1 MERIPEGHQ
10 YILYSI
16 SMKNFFYYI
25 ALIDTEEIKRFGKY
39 ELFLIS
45 ASFTRQVLSTLFS
58 FCVLLYGTS
67 IILPLW
73 YSIVISMVIVLIL
86 FSIDQAIIGSEWS
99 LYKIY
104 VKNKFVN
111 FFTNVILIP
120 LRIMPRICYSIIIA
134 YGIATIAE
142 IRIQHRAIDKIL
154 NTESKQFNNEYL
166 AKTEEKER
174 DIERKESEKKK
185 NIAQLEEV
193 LNSKRNALNS
203 KKNIALS
210 LKEKNDLDN
219 DIIHYRDNIS
229 ENQKKIM
236 DLSEE
241 ISIIQAK
248 VDANNEEIRL
258 KEIEMDHEAND
269 KDRGAKKGP
278 RWKAFNR
285 EVIALKTQNSNN
297 IPYLQS
303 KRNEMQRIAALI
315 EKNKKYLSELEKRS
329 KELASKTEKKQY
341 DTRTVEEI
349 SSELEKERNELNKL
363 MKSNEIYL
371 ANYKQT
377 LENGGFY
384 QKNNYGPLDR
394 YIGLKKLYND
404 PEYGTAAKEFSY
416 GLKITIILLELSPVM
431 VMLFFSPYS
440 FYSTRMREKMER
452 DRKRSEL
459 PDKENIFD
467 EVDQAEQRNILL
479 KKIRDIEKENAE
491 IEKDIETNRRVHK

>member
-1 MERIPEGHQ
+1 
-10 YILYSI
+10 
-16 SMKNFFYYI
+16 MKNFFYYI
-25 ALIDTEEIKRFGKY
+25 ALIDTEEIKIFGKY
-39 ELFLIS
+39 EFFLIS
-45 ASFTRQVLSTLFS
+45 ASFARQVLSTLFS
-58 FCVLLYGTS
+58 FCVLVYGTS
-67 IILPLW
+67 VILPLW
-73 YSIVISMVIVLIL
+73 YSIVISIITVLIL

-99 LYKIY
+99 LYKKY
-104 VKNKFVN
+104 AKNKFIN
-111 FFTNVILIP
+111 FSTNIFIIP
-120 LRIMPRICYSIIIA
+120 LRLIPRICYSIIIA

-154 NTESKQFNNEYL
+154 NTESRQFNNEYL
-166 AKTEEKER
+166 AKTEEKEN
-174 DIERKESEKKK
+174 DIDKKESDKKK
-185 NIAQLEEV
+185 NIAQLEEA
-193 LNSKRNALNS
+193 LNTKRNALNS

-219 DIIHYRDNIS
+219 EIIHYRDNIS

-236 DLSEE
+236 EVSEE
-241 ISIIQAK
+241 ISKIQAR
-248 VDANNEEIRL
+248 VDRNNEEIRL

-297 IPYLQS
+297 LPNLQS
-303 KRNEMQRIAALI
+303 KKNEMQRITALI
-315 EKNKKYLSELEKRS
+315 GKNKKYLLELEKRS
-329 KELASKTEKKQY
+329 KEMSSKIEIKQY
-341 DTRTVEEI
+341 DTRSVEEI
-349 SSELEKERNELNKL
+349 SSELEKEKNELKKL
-363 MKSNEIYL
+363 MESNEIYL
-371 ANYKQT
+371 TNYKKT

-404 PEYGTAAKEFSY
+404 PEYGAAAKEFSY
-416 GLKITIILLELSPVM
+416 GLKITIILIELSPVM

-452 DRKRSEL
+452 DRKRSESSDEKNL
-459 PDKENIFD
+459 FD

-479 KKIRDIEKENAE
+479 KKVRDLEKENAE
-491 IEKDIETNRRVHK
+491 IAMDIEMNRSVHK